1 MAEPDSQPIPPTSP
15 TSPTPPAPTATPVAG
30 APSRHAPGNAP
41 GTVYDPVRKRQ
52 VAATPE
58 EAVRQS
64 VLRYLLDVLKAPAN
78 LIGVEYSLANLE
90 PGNFRRVDIVVWRP
104 GRGQLDPWLLVE
116 CKEPRVRID
125 DAVAL
130 QAGDYLKK
138 IPCRFVMLCN
148 GADSRYLERKG
159 DGYKLVAG
167 LPFFASVP
175 GDIGE
180 AETPNNGEAT
190 IPPPH

>member
-1 MAEPDSQPIPPTSP
+1 MAESDPPLAW
-15 TSPTPPAPTATPVAG
+15 PPPQ
-30 APSRHAPGNAP
+30 P
-41 GTVYDPVRKRQ
+41 GTLYDPVRKRH

-104 GRGQLDPWLLVE
+104 GQGQLAPWLLVE

-130 QAGDYLKK
+130 QAGDYLRK
-138 IPCRFVMLCN
+138 IPSRYVMLSN
-148 GADSRYLERKG
+148 GADSRYLERIG
-159 DGYKLVAG
+159 ERYSLVAG
-167 LPFFASVP
+167 LPFYSA
-175 GDIGE
+175 
-180 AETPNNGEAT
+180 AEGS
-190 IPPPH
+190 